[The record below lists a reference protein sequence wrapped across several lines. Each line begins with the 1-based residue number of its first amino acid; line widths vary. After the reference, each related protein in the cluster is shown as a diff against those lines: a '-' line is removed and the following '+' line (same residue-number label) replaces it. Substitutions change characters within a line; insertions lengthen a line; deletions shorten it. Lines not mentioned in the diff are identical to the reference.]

1 MHLHLK
7 MKDQKLFSKAN
18 PKLLCTTQKNLKG
31 KQKANSTINK
41 PTKHPTRRKPTRQDA
56 KKKRRKDAAFRLEVD
71 VALFNKRQITTL
83 PKLSVTDRELLRK
96 QPGEPL
102 LISASAE
109 LNKPFS

>member
-18 PKLLCTTQKNLKG
+18 PKLLCTTQKKLKG

-56 KKKRRKDAAFRLEVD
+56 KKKRRKDAAFRPEVD
-71 VALFNKRQITTL
+71 DALFNKKITTL

-109 LNKPFS
+109 LNKSFS